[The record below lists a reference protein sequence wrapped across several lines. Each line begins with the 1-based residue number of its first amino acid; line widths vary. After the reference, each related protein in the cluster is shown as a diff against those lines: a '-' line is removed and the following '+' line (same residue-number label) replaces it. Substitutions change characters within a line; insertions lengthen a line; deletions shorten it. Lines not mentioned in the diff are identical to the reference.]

1 MSIPLNIQIH
11 QIKPS
16 SVSHI
21 TNEPSKKSDSQ
32 TSKKSSKKTQD
43 LDSQTSKKTQDSDS
57 QKSLKEI
64 ITQPFG
70 TGGGTPCKFM
80 EDTIVDD
87 EEIPELQ
94 EIALQ
99 QEESPEKTPVQ
110 KTRKGYSRKDLRIKR
125 TVKKNKRNEENE
137 SEENESEENDE
148 SGDEGNENDGNEGNK
163 NEGNEGNR
171 NQGNEEM
178 IIRKIPIEDTDF
190 FEKFKVRKEWYRL
203 PFDFIFNRTDEGY
216 KTEEGKNSQHIW
228 YKENFDRKKL
238 FT

>member
-1 MSIPLNIQIH
+1 
-11 QIKPS
+11 
-16 SVSHI
+16 
-21 TNEPSKKSDSQ
+21 
-32 TSKKSSKKTQD
+32 
-43 LDSQTSKKTQDSDS
+43 
-57 QKSLKEI
+57 
-64 ITQPFG
+64 
-70 TGGGTPCKFM
+70 M

-125 TVKKNKRNEENE
+125 TVKKNKRNEENESEENE